1 MSRRNTISRE
11 FFATIAAVLVLGLSV
26 MCAIQTA
33 LSAAYF
39 IGERKSS
46 LTDVLNGATA
56 LSERFADEGSIV
68 TKPLQGEDVLER
80 AHSGFELFN
89 TASGALVFIADENGQ
104 ILLHTGDDAFTGA
117 GVPASYIDELNE
129 GYDIFE
135 TGTLDGVY
143 CAKYY
148 TVGRRITVGGQ
159 GGYLFAASPMAALG
173 SYMTDMLTMFG
184 ISAAVI
190 LILCSILCWVLAKR
204 ITGPIEDI
212 SEAARRLGSG
222 DFTARAPVDGCV
234 ELADFATTFNN
245 MAARLQTIDNSRG
258 QFMGNIAH
266 ELRTPMTSIKGFID
280 GMLDGTIPPEENQ
293 RYLAIVSQETGRL
306 ARLVQNMLD
315 ITKLEAGEYKVHA
328 RSYDVWETLTG
339 VLLANEQRVLAGK
352 IVINDLAPVP
362 TMVYADPD
370 LVHQVVQNLMDN
382 ALKFTPPGGNIRFD
396 VKRLQPGIVEVSI
409 TNTGEGIS
417 PEALPFVFQ
426 RFYKE
431 DASRGLN
438 AKGSGL
444 GLHICKVLITL
455 SGGTIRVDSK
465 QGEWCRFTFT
475 LPEPPAPPRQRRG
488 GKKEG

>member
-1 MSRRNTISRE
+1 MRKSVSQTY
-11 FFATIAAVLVLGLSV
+11 FLTIATVILFGLFS
-26 MCAIQTA
+26 MGILQIGMSIHYFTNERRQALSTA
-33 LSAAYF
+33 LDIMEVQAQY
-39 IGERKSS
+39 
-46 LTDVLNGATA
+46 
-56 LSERFADEGSIV
+56 FADSGPDHQAAVQSDALGQQLELINSTTQNMLMIANSDGLIV
-68 TKPLQGEDVLER
+68 RSAGYDEHMNDAHLTQAVMQRLDGGEDVYGRDDL
-80 AHSGFELFN
+80 G
-89 TASGALVFIADENGQ
+89 G
-104 ILLHTGDDAFTGA
+104 LLDQ
-117 GVPASYIDELNE
+117 
-129 GYDIFE
+129 
-135 TGTLDGVY
+135 
-143 CAKYY
+143 KYY
-148 TVGRRITVGGQ
+148 ILARRMNVGDSHFYLLACMRSSTINEYVGDMFSSFILSAGLTLLLSSVLSIVLTNRITQ
-159 GGYLFAASPMAALG
+159 PLH
-173 SYMTDMLTMFG
+173 
-184 ISAAVI
+184 
-190 LILCSILCWVLAKR
+190 
-204 ITGPIEDI
+204 DI
-212 SEAARRLGSG
+212 GEAARRFGGGDFSARVAPSG
-222 DFTARAPVDGCV
+222 DDEITS
-234 ELADFATTFNN
+234 LAQTFNS
-245 MAARLQTIDNSRG
+245 MAVNLESIDKSRS
-258 QFMGNIAH
+258 QFMGNLAH
-266 ELRTPMTSIKGFID
+266 ELRTPMTSVKGFVD
-280 GMLDGTIPPEENQ
+280 GMLDGTIPPEMQ
-293 RYLAIVSQETGRL
+293 HHYLEIVSQETGRL

-382 ALKFTPPGGNIRFD
+382 ALKFTPPGGNIRFE

-488 GKKEG
+488 GKKES